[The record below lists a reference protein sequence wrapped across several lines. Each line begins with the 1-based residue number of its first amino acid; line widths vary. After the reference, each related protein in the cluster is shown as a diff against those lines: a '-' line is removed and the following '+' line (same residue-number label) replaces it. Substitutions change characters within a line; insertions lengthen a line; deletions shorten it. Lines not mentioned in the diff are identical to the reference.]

1 MKRSLSRLIAS
12 ASIFATLSILFQNCG
27 PAKVST
33 DSVDIASS
41 TELGSNSDQQPDS
54 GSNPPGSSTP
64 VPTAT
69 PIVGSSPT
77 PAPTPTPV
85 QGPAMKASATSLNF
99 GTVNF
104 PDKSPSKI
112 VVLTNIGTAT
122 VMINN
127 KVVVGSDFSLDFFG
141 NNLCGNS
148 LAVGASCN
156 ISVYYSPFSFGRVTG
171 VVQIVTNAPN
181 SPLLIQLEGNSPF

>member
-1 MKRSLSRLIAS
+1 MKRSLSRLIAG

-33 DSVDIASS
+33 DSVDVASS
-41 TELGSNSDQQPDS
+41 TELGSNSGQQPDS
-54 GSNPPGSSTP
+54 GSNPSTP

-77 PAPTPTPV
+77 PTPVPTPTPI

-122 VMINN
+122 VMISN

-141 NNLCGNS
+141 SNLCGNS

-171 VVQIVTNAPN
+171 VVQIITNAPN